1 MIDEGVGIALA
12 LIRKWEGFRAEPY
25 TCPAGAATIG
35 YGSTRYEDGRSVALS
50 DPPITRER
58 AEALV
63 RAMLD
68 AEYLPAVLR
77 LCPGI
82 DTAGRLGAILDFSYN
97 LGLAN
102 LRAST
107 LRRRINAG
115 QWEDVPAQL
124 MRWRFAGGRE
134 LRGLMLRRMDEARLV
149 A

>member
-1 MIDEGVGIALA
+1 MIDEALGIALE
-12 LIRKWEGFRAEPY
+12 LVRRWEGLRLRPY
-25 TCPAGAATIG
+25 LCPAGRATIG
-35 YGSTRYEDGRSVALS
+35 YGSTVYPDGRRVTLTDHPIDRETADAIARHDLSQRLSV
-50 DPPITRER
+50 
-58 AEALV
+58 
-63 RAMLD
+63 
-68 AEYLPAVLR
+68 VLT

-82 DTAGRLGAILDFSYN
+82 DTGPRLGAILDFSYN

-115 QWEDVPAQL
+115 QWEDVPAQI

-134 LRGLMLRRMDEARLV
+134 LRGLMLRRADEARLV